1 MTTLT
6 YANTTGVGDLPTPQN
21 EKVQLHAIVL
31 VVCCVLISRFKI
43 DGPIGPV
50 ATTSPRRQ
58 GLGGGRC
65 ISCESRRRWSRFAVY
80 TARPQT
86 GYPCHAL
93 HGDDPR
99 RYRP

>member
-1 MTTLT
+1 MATLT
-6 YANTTGVGDLPTPQN
+6 YASTPGVGDLPTPQN
-21 EKVQLHAIVL
+21 EKVQLHPIVL
-31 VVCCVLISRFKI
+31 VVCYVLISRSI

-50 ATTSPRRQ
+50 ATTSPRQQ
-58 GLGGGRC
+58 GLCSGRC
-65 ISCESRRRWSRFAVY
+65 ISCESRRKWSRFAVY

-99 RYRP
+99 WYRP